1 MKYLVILLVFGLIS
15 ACQEEAE
22 VIEVDEQSP
31 AFLKER
37 IQEMD
42 DSLNVLMEKALTEKD
57 YAIGRLVYH
66 EAANRNISFY
76 NSYPENDFA
85 PEALEK
91 AASMYM
97 AINLE
102 ERAAEWR
109 DTLIQ
114 NYPNYKHI
122 LAVLELQKSFYDNFE
137 AYNPEMIKK
146 YCQMILEK
154 GDDQL
159 TPEKREAIEFRLE
172 HIDLNFKELI
182 QLQNPDLEL

>member
-1 MKYLVILLVFGLIS
+1 MKYLAILLIFGVIS
-15 ACQEEAE
+15 SCQENEE
-22 VIEVDEQSP
+22 VAVLDEQSP

-42 DSLNVLMEKALTEKD
+42 DSLNLLMEKALTEKEF
-57 YAIGRLVYH
+57 AIDRLVYH
-66 EAANRNISFY
+66 EAANRNILFYKSF
-76 NSYPENDFA
+76 PDHDFA

-97 AINLE
+97 SINLE
-102 ERAAEWR
+102 PRAAEWR

-122 LAVLELQKSFYDNFE
+122 LSVLELQKSFYDNFE
-137 AYNPEMIKK
+137 TYNPEMIKK
-146 YCQMILEK
+146 YCQMMLDK
-154 GDDQL
+154 GGNQL
-159 TPEKREAIEFRLE
+159 TQEKRDDIQFRLE